1 MLAQTDK
8 ERELYE
14 ARLKYTRD
22 EAARQDYATDKG
34 RAQGRAQGRAEATR
48 EMILRVGSRQWGIVP
63 RDVATSLEAITSTER
78 LEDLVDRVLDSGSN
92 FTGWDEFAQAEL

>member
-34 RAQGRAQGRAEATR
+34 RAEATR
-48 EMILRVGSRQWGIVP
+48 KMILRVGSRQWGLVP
-63 RDVATSLEAITSTER
+63 QDVATSLEEITSIER
-78 LEDLVDRVLDSGSN
+78 LEYLVDRVLDSGSN